1 MVTCPTIIF
10 SDCSCAK
17 QNSTTEEITK
27 HSSSCCTYNQTLSE
41 EHEERIEIDMD
52 NNGDFKESSEPV
64 EIIREEVVGVVES
77 PNSETSLLSSME
89 DQNEEEEDQ
98 NSQVK
103 QLQENEIKT
112 DNRNRYNEDIYEHV
126 KAQSIRLSN
135 LTDMVESLQSQV
147 KQLQET
153 TRLRKHHKTTSVR
166 KKSTSTSG
174 TKTKKKTN
182 RRGST
187 GSRKK

>member
-10 SDCSCAK
+10 SDCSWAE

-64 EIIREEVVGVVES
+64 EVVEVAES
-77 PNSETSLLSSME
+77 PNAETSLLSSME

-98 NSQVK
+98 K
-103 QLQENEIKT
+103 NEIKT
-112 DNRNRYNEDIYEHV
+112 DNPNLLVTLEPEIEHFQIQYN
-126 KAQSIRLSN
+126 KCN
-135 LTDMVESLQSQV
+135 F
-147 KQLQET
+147 
-153 TRLRKHHKTTSVR
+153 
-166 KKSTSTSG
+166 
-174 TKTKKKTN
+174 
-182 RRGST
+182 
-187 GSRKK
+187 

>member
-64 EIIREEVVGVVES
+64 EVVEVAES
-77 PNSETSLLSSME
+77 PNAETSLLSSME

-98 NSQVK
+98 K
-103 QLQENEIKT
+103 NEIKT
-112 DNRNRYNEDIYEHV
+112 DNPNLLVTLEPEIEHFQIQYN
-126 KAQSIRLSN
+126 KCN
-135 LTDMVESLQSQV
+135 F
-147 KQLQET
+147 
-153 TRLRKHHKTTSVR
+153 
-166 KKSTSTSG
+166 
-174 TKTKKKTN
+174 
-182 RRGST
+182 
-187 GSRKK
+187 

>member
-41 EHEERIEIDMD
+41 EHEERIEIDMG

-98 NSQVK
+98 K
-103 QLQENEIKT
+103 NEIKT

-166 KKSTSTSG
+166 KKSTGTNG

-182 RRGST
+182 RST
-187 GSRKK
+187 RSRKK

>member
-17 QNSTTEEITK
+17 QNSITEEITK
-27 HSSSCCTYNQTLSE
+27 HSSRCCTYNQTLSE

-77 PNSETSLLSSME
+77 PNAETSLLSSTE

-98 NSQVK
+98 K
-103 QLQENEIKT
+103 NEIKT
-112 DNRNRYNEDIYEHV
+112 DNRNRYNEDIYGQV
-126 KAQSIRLSN
+126 KAQSVQLSS
-135 LTDMVESLQSQV
+135 LADMVQSLQSRV

-153 TRLRKHHKTTSVR
+153 VRLRKPHKITSVR
-166 KKSTSTSG
+166 KKSTGTNG

-182 RRGST
+182 RRGSAR
-187 GSRKK
+187 SRKK